1 MRINSKNKQNK
12 AKAIKR
18 IVFNIIKYIIF
29 ICILILI
36 LYSLIF
42 NFNKIFFKKEYLQ
55 IGNISIITG
64 NSFNSMKP
72 ELQNSDLIIIGK
84 EKEYDMQEGNI
95 YAYKLNEKIFVQRL
109 YYIDTNNGNIQYIFK
124 GDNNIN
130 PNIEGVKSEDIIGKV
145 IFSVPIIGLFAKV
158 FQNGFVCLFIIIS
171 IIYVVIYKVLKN
183 KRNLNKK
190 G

>member
-1 MRINSKNKQNK
+1 MRIISKNKQNK
-12 AKAIKR
+12 TKKIKN

-29 ICILILI
+29 ICILVLI

-64 NSFNSMKP
+64 NSFNSMNP

-84 EKEYDMQEGNI
+84 EKEYDMQEGTI
-95 YAYKLNEKIFVQRL
+95 YAYELNEKVFVQRL

-130 PNIEGVKSEDIIGKV
+130 PNLDGIKSEDIIGKV

-158 FQNGFVCLFIIIS
+158 FQNEYVCLFIIIS
-171 IIYVVIYKVLKN
+171 IIYSIIYKILKN
-183 KRNLNKK
+183 RRKLSKK